1 VFVACYSIGVRENYI
16 HRTIARCRN
25 IFIFN
30 VNKKIQLDATVRRH
44 LFTAK
49 SLYMFRASLRP
60 SSGVLKTVTA
70 TSGIGHNIGAAASFQ
85 HGLIRTSVTLVLIR
99 PRWKEAAAPIL

>member
-1 VFVACYSIGVRENYI
+1 MKYFLQMIPIRQFVYNLTDKFFVSCPAHLNSLICNTENY
-16 HRTIARCRN
+16 TLED
-25 IFIFN
+25 

-49 SLYMFRASLRP
+49 PLYMFRASLRL
-60 SSGVLKTVTA
+60 SSGVLKIVTA

-85 HGLIRTSVTLVLIR
+85 RGSSNQD
-99 PRWKEAAAPIL
+99 